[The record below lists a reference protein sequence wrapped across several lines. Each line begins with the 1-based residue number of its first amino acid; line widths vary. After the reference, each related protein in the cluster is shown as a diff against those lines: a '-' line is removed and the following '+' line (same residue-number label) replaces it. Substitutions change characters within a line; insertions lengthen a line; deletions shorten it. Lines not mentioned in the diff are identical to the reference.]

1 MTVLQKVFAN
11 LTIKN
16 AKNAK
21 EFATTHTNSTE
32 LAITLYLHPFV
43 SFVLSVVGCF
53 LAVMF
58 MSFDAQELFANL
70 AEQEKIKG
78 HHSPEGRAIRVL
90 SRALSGWSAGNLS
103 PGDVAVLC
111 DQAMEDWLKARLR
124 RSPWSAPGL
133 PALVDAAFGAA
144 LLTREE
150 AARLHTIH
158 GLRSARKNKISRRNI
173 ERALE
178 FCLHLL
184 EKRW

>member
-1 MTVLQKVFAN
+1 
-11 LTIKN
+11 
-16 AKNAK
+16 
-21 EFATTHTNSTE
+21 
-32 LAITLYLHPFV
+32 
-43 SFVLSVVGCF
+43 
-53 LAVMF
+53 MF

-78 HHSPEGRAIRVL
+78 HHSPEGRAVRVL

-103 PGDVAVLC
+103 ARDVAGLC

-133 PALVDAAFGAA
+133 PALIDAALGAA
-144 LLTREE
+144 LLTPDE
-150 AARLHTIH
+150 AARLRAIH
-158 GLRSARKNKISRRNI
+158 GLSSPRKSKISRQSV

-178 FCLHLL
+178 FFLHLL

>member
-1 MTVLQKVFAN
+1 ML
-11 LTIKN
+11 
-16 AKNAK
+16 
-21 EFATTHTNSTE
+21 
-32 LAITLYLHPFV
+32 
-43 SFVLSVVGCF
+43 
-53 LAVMF
+53 
-58 MSFDAQELFANL
+58 MSFDAREIIANL

-103 PGDVAVLC
+103 AGDVAVLC

-124 RSPWSAPGL
+124 RSPWSAPGV
-133 PALVDAAFGAA
+133 PALIDAALGSA

-150 AARLHTIH
+150 AARLRAIH
-158 GLRSARKNKISRRNI
+158 GLSLPRKSKVSRRSI

-178 FCLHLL
+178 FFLHLL

>member
-1 MTVLQKVFAN
+1 M
-11 LTIKN
+11 
-16 AKNAK
+16 
-21 EFATTHTNSTE
+21 
-32 LAITLYLHPFV
+32 P
-43 SFVLSVVGCF
+43 
-53 LAVMF
+53 
-58 MSFDAQELFANL
+58 FDAQELFANL

-103 PGDVAVLC
+103 ARDVAVLC
-111 DQAMEDWLKARLR
+111 DQAMEDWLKTRLR
-124 RSPWSAPGL
+124 RSPWSAPAV
-133 PALVDAAFGAA
+133 PALIDAALGAT

-150 AARLHTIH
+150 ALR
-158 GLRSARKNKISRRNI
+158 LRSIHRLTSPRKTKIARPSI